1 MSLGRSRVLSR
12 NGLRYSR
19 SPLVKD
25 EVEAYDSL
33 LSKKLK
39 DSFFIFKAFLSY

>member
-12 NGLRYSR
+12 NGLRCSR

-25 EVEAYDSL
+25 EVEAYDSS